1 MAVDADGDAAT
12 LAQTEPFLFNVLR
25 LAKSN
30 NHPVLRYVD
39 TIMGHCIAV
48 RRDDPDGAQV
58 FMTRDYPTMFGQTA
72 NENTGRGANNM
83 NAFLKQLSLREF
95 RPGRKKISIDEI
107 EGDDMCEFFRA
118 FTNDNSDVVQ
128 GWSFYRHKNPEI
140 RWNDEASLANVRIIR
155 NQHTR
160 KASMIRSPLPK
171 WAIAVLQARA
181 TERPAEGELRDAFMR
196 LYNLLQKIP
205 RQAVDDKHAGN
216 HVGIGNG
223 PTAPITIETM
233 RQRQEQT
240 LKDHLER
247 EESLVE
253 RASSIAASL
262 QFSDHTLARHTNGFL
277 APRPAPAAP
286 TTVLPTPNERPHE
299 QPRERPQ
306 QPERTGTKRR
316 RVSSSSSESS
326 SSSSTSSLSS
336 SLSSDPSSSAD
347 DAPG

>member
-1 MAVDADGDAAT
+1 MAVDTDGGAAT

-30 NHPVLRYVD
+30 DHPVLRYVD

-95 RPGRKKISIDEI
+95 RPGRKKITIDEI
-107 EGDDMCEFFRA
+107 EGDDMREFFRA

-140 RWNDEASLANVRIIR
+140 RWNDEASLTNVRIIR

-160 KASMIRSPLPK
+160 KVSMKRVALPK
-171 WAIAVLQARA
+171 WANAVLQARA
-181 TERPAEGELRDAFMR
+181 AERPAEGELRDAFMR
-196 LYNLLQKIP
+196 LYNLLQEIP
-205 RQAVDDKHAGN
+205 RQPIDDEHAGN

-262 QFSDHTLARHTNGFL
+262 QFSDHTPARHTNGFL
-277 APRPAPAAP
+277 PSRPAPAAP
-286 TTVLPTPNERPHE
+286 AAPAAPMTVLPAANERP
-299 QPRERPQ
+299 R
-306 QPERTGTKRR
+306 QPERTGAKRR
-316 RVSSSSSESS
+316 RVSSSSE